1 MRVRCAMGVL
11 ALASVV
17 LLGAV
22 GSARAA
28 DKWIELGKLTLKSTE
43 GSATIKGEK
52 GKLFKE
58 DVKATRLT
66 VQGGDVEISKVIL
79 SLEQSP
85 RRHHRECRSHK
96 GGRTNES
103 EGCSSTRG
111 DPQLGDDRVQDP
123 QQCTDGHRRTL
134 GIRLSGV

>member
-1 MRVRCAMGVL
+1 MRARCAMGVL

-22 GSARAA
+22 GTARA
-28 DKWIELGKLTLKSTE
+28 DQWIELGKLTLKSTD

-66 VQGGDVEISKVIL
+66 VQGGDVEIYRVIYHWNNRPDVTL
-79 SLEQSP
+79 VNVGVIKDGEQTNP
-85 RRHHRECRSHK
+85 KDAPEREA
-96 GGRTNES
+96 
-103 EGCSSTRG
+103 
-111 DPQLGDDRVQDP
+111 
-123 QQCTDGHRRTL
+123 TL
-134 GIRLSGV
+134 NSVTIEYKILNNAPTATVVLWGFD